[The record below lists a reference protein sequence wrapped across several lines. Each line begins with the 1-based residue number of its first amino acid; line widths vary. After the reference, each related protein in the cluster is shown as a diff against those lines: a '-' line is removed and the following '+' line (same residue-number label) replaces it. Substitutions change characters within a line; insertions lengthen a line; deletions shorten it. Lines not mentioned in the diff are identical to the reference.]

1 MIDHCVCIER
11 LLIALLNYHNRRCV
25 CVGRLFISLLF
36 FTVSVPECSHGV
48 FMVYYSHSIC
58 LFLIFSSKKKHYA
71 FGNEHLNRT
80 VHTFILVAMRSNLK
94 QSDKRIVSTQRP
106 QTHTPKKD
114 DTEILLAH
122 GKKTFNTKIRE
133 FRNSRIS
140 ECKNKPR
147 PSKWRCQWITCLFVG
162 LQRAKKSSQF
172 IFIFIFINI
181 YRSLANFYTHNLELG
196 VFTQIASVFGQFRP
210 FGLRF
215 SPLNEWFKWSVSFT
229 YFNGDIFFDG
239 NSPNLQS
246 LINKTKQ
253 TKIQINWQM
262 ANPITFFGS

>member
-1 MIDHCVCIER
+1 MRVCRPFIYFSPFFHCLCAWMLSWSLHGI
-11 LLIALLNYHNRRCV
+11 
-25 CVGRLFISLLF
+25 LFAFNLF
-36 FTVSVPECSHGV
+36 VSY
-48 FMVYYSHSIC
+48 F
-58 LFLIFSSKKKHYA
+58 FFQKKHYA

-229 YFNGDIFFDG
+229 YFNGDIF
-239 NSPNLQS
+239 LTVIL
-246 LINKTKQ
+246 LICRVL
-253 TKIQINWQM
+253 
-262 ANPITFFGS
+262 

>member
-1 MIDHCVCIER
+1 MRVCRPFIYFSPFFHCLCASMLSWSLHGI
-11 LLIALLNYHNRRCV
+11 
-25 CVGRLFISLLF
+25 LFAFNLF
-36 FTVSVPECSHGV
+36 VSY
-48 FMVYYSHSIC
+48 F
-58 LFLIFSSKKKHYA
+58 FFQKKHYA